1 MFPIDDKPICKRL
14 KVSGHRLSNG
24 NCTLR
29 HLTSLVDYN
38 FFGLAIVYILC
49 NRRGLSV
56 AILEVKQMF
65 SFCEG
70 SQIHC
75 VKKTTISSRLD
86 ENNLEAYR
94 LKALELDDMEML
106 QKAYSIIKKINL
118 LHGSSF
124 IAVRF
129 YQLCVGKKD
138 WSGSGGHV

>member
-1 MFPIDDKPICKRL
+1 MISRYVKD
-14 KVSGHRLSNG
+14 SGHRLSNG
-24 NCTLR
+24 YCILR
-29 HLTSLVDYN
+29 HLTSLVNYN
-38 FFGLAIVYILC
+38 FFGLAFVYISC
-49 NRRGLSV
+49 NRRGLSL
-56 AILEVKQMF
+56 AILEVNQMF
-65 SFCEG
+65 SFCES

-75 VKKTTISSRLD
+75 VEKTTRLSSRLD

-106 QKAYSIIKKINL
+106 QKEHSIIKKINL

-124 IAVRF
+124 IALRF